1 MITGREK
8 DMIIINGRNSWP
20 QDLEFYAEQQPE
32 IRPGDASAISVT
44 DDDGLEAAVMVVQY
58 RETDEDKCNELSD
71 RLTRII
77 REEVGINCIIELVP
91 AHTLPRTSSGK
102 LSRAGTQRD
111 YLNRQKEQEISGAA
125 SQPLAAAV

>member
-1 MITGREK
+1 
-8 DMIIINGRNSWP
+8 
-20 QDLEFYAEQQPE
+20 
-32 IRPGDASAISVT
+32 
-44 DDDGLEAAVMVVQY
+44 MVVQY

-111 YLNRQKEQEISGAA
+111 YLNRQKEQEINGAA